1 MKAELLIPNDN
12 VMKFWQSA
20 HYQRTLP
27 DLSDTVE
34 VIETNLIMKQL
45 NN

>member
-1 MKAELLIPNDN
+1 
-12 VMKFWQSA
+12 MKFWQSA

-27 DLSDTVE
+27 DLSDAVE